1 MTPPV
6 EIERHGPVALVR
18 MARTDAHNAMDIAL
32 LGEFAEALGELAVD
46 DAARVIVLTGGDRA
60 FSVGGDL
67 AWITSQ
73 PDGAG
78 AAVHRLAGK
87 LHQGVI
93 EMRRMAK
100 PVIGAIRGVAAGAG
114 MSLALAC
121 DLRVLGRSS
130 RLVLAYTSRG
140 LSVDG
145 GASFSLPRLVGLARA
160 LEIAALD
167 EPISSE
173 QALSWGLATRVT
185 DDDRVLDESLALGER
200 LADRSPHA
208 FGAAKRLLM
217 DSFDTALETQLE
229 REREALARAAV
240 HPDGAEGL
248 AAFLEK
254 REPRFRK

>member
-1 MTPPV
+1 MTHPV
-6 EIERHGPVALVR
+6 ETERRGPVVLVHL
-18 MARTDAHNAMDIAL
+18 ARADAHNAMDIAL
-32 LGEFAEALGELAVD
+32 LGALVDTLAELAVD
-46 DAARVIVLTGGDRA
+46 DGARAIVLAGGERA

-73 PDGAG
+73 PEGAG
-78 AAVHRLAGK
+78 GAVHRLAGK
-87 LHQGVI
+87 LHQGIV

-145 GASFSLPRLVGLARA
+145 GASFALPRLVGLARA

-167 EPISSE
+167 EPIPAE
-173 QALSWGLATRVT
+173 QALSWGLATSVT
-185 DDDRVLDESLALGER
+185 DDDRVIGDAFALAER
-200 LADRSPHA
+200 LAERSPHA

-217 DSFDTALETQLE
+217 DSFDTPLETQLE

-254 REPRFRK
+254 REPRFRR